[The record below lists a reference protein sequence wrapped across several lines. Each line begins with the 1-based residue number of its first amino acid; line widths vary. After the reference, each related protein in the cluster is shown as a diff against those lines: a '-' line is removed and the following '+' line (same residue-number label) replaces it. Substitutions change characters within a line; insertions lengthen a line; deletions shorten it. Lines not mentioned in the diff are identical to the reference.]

1 MIFPGKAEI
10 MVAKV
15 RSALNVRF
23 PGGAAPRILFTD
35 RGNGFFHS
43 GSGAMTVEYRAALKR
58 NRLRA
63 FFATNAS
70 VQPGQLQEVMLHET
84 AVSWMRARLTKTAPK
99 KSWGE
104 TLEAYRS
111 RLKDCAAHINDHHDV
126 SGLCQELPSR
136 LLELHLLKGD
146 RLSK

>member
-1 MIFPGKAEI
+1 ML
-10 MVAKV
+10 AKI

-23 PGGAAPRILFTD
+23 LGGAAPRILFTD

-43 GSGAMTVEYRAALKR
+43 GSGAITDDYSAALKR

-63 FFATNAS
+63 FFSTNAS

-84 AVSWMRARLTKTAPK
+84 AVSWLRVRLTKTVPK
-99 KSWGE
+99 KSWEE

-111 RLKDCAAHINDHHDV
+111 RLKDCAAYINSHHDV
-126 SGLCQELPSR
+126 SGLCRELPAR
-136 LLELHLLKGD
+136 LHELDRLKGD

>member
-1 MIFPGKAEI
+1 
-10 MVAKV
+10 MVAKI

-43 GSGAMTVEYRAALKR
+43 GSGAITGEYNAALKR

-70 VQPGQLQEVMLHET
+70 VQPRQLQEVMLHET
-84 AVSWMRARLTKTAPK
+84 AVLWMRARLTKTVPK
-99 KSWGE
+99 KSWEE
-104 TLEAYRS
+104 TLETYRS
-111 RLKDCAAHINDHHDV
+111 RLKDCAAHINGYHDV
-126 SGLCQELPSR
+126 SGLCHELPSR
-136 LLELHLLKGD
+136 LVELDRLKGD

>member
-1 MIFPGKAEI
+1 
-10 MVAKV
+10 
-15 RSALNVRF
+15 
-23 PGGAAPRILFTD
+23 
-35 RGNGFFHS
+35 
-43 GSGAMTVEYRAALKR
+43 MTVEYRAALKR

-99 KSWGE
+99 KSWAE

-126 SGLCQELPSR
+126 SGLCHELPSR
-136 LLELHLLKGD
+136 LVELDRLKGD